1 MSTFHARQT
10 VAVFDS
16 TVSTADAEQ
25 TLLETDE
32 EMIQATT
39 DGYVYYPYHVFGFHL
54 HAKALLDEFEEQV
67 YCGID
72 LCNDKEMFID
82 QQPATTEQTVNEDAL
97 VPPDPT
103 LEDPERTAR
112 HYLLEIAR
120 KEFRVGSPPELTVVE
135 DQRVYRPFHLVECK
149 TTTGT
154 FLTYIVDGVSGD
166 FHRVYLD

>member
-1 MSTFHARQT
+1 MSTSRSQQT
-10 VAVFDS
+10 IAAFDP
-16 TVSTADAEQ
+16 TVSAADAEQ

-32 EMIQATT
+32 DMVQATA
-39 DGYVYYPYHVFGFHL
+39 DGCVYYPYHMFGFHL
-54 HAKALLDEFEEQV
+54 HAKALLDEFEERV

-72 LCNDKEMFID
+72 LCNDKELFIEE
-82 QQPATTEQTVNEDAL
+82 QPNTVERTVNKDAL
-97 VPPDPT
+97 IPPDPN
-103 LEDPERTAR
+103 LENPERTAR

-135 DQRVYRPFHLVECK
+135 EQRVYRPFHLVECK

-154 FLTYIVDGVSGD
+154 FLTYIVDSVSGD